1 MHWEDRFRQ
10 KAADQEGL
18 VGRFQLP
25 AMGCTIN
32 HWWIAKRNGRWLAP
46 SSRVIALRGVPASEA
61 QRVHA
66 ALLDTGPGSI
76 LHGPSTLSWL
86 GLQGFDQRTIHV
98 ARPWGLR
105 SAPSELATIHRLRAI
120 RAHDVI
126 VVRGVVTET
135 ALRAIWCEA
144 ARYSSPARL
153 DYGAEKIGRL
163 LDNAQKFK
171 LVTWAGLAEM
181 VDDIHERGRAGTTIM
196 RALSEAR
203 PPGSSPTES
212 RNEDQLEKILANAG
226 VDPLERQI
234 VVGGHEPIG
243 RSDHRDPRRP
253 LAVEV
258 NSLLHHT
265 APSDRLADERR
276 YEALNVADFTVG
288 VIWEDDIWSHPHQ
301 VVRTVAVARRLAAAG
316 ERVVVH
322 SPRCPWPDLLPT
334 HRLA

>member
-32 HWWIAKRNGRWLAP
+32 HWWNAKRNGRWLAP

-76 LHGPSTLSWL
+76 LHGASTLSWL

-144 ARYSSPARL
+144 ARYSSPDRI
-153 DYGAEKIGRL
+153 DYGAEKFGRL
-163 LDNAQKFK
+163 LDNAHKLK

-301 VVRTVAVARRLAAAG
+301 VVRTVAIARRLAAAG

-322 SPRCPWPDLLPT
+322 SPSCPWPDLLPT